1 MPRKTLGMSQCDI
14 KESWH
19 LFTLMSFQNWLSTV
33 EHKRR
38 YFEEFWKLT
47 SFGSQRFPLYGPK
60 KQIFQN
66 IFFCVQRF
74 EMTREQVVDDNFH
87 FWVGYLFNQNQ
98 TKRWWEWVEMD
109 SDSTLWCKMRAAQSE
124 VPWANQSQSNTAS
137 FSQCLTA
144 FGAFQSLQ
152 KRYNV
157 NQEKVRV
164 DTLIVY
170 HSDWSKESHTL
181 TVIKPAIFKA
191 VKWVEQRHV
200 QETDQL
206 TNSINGEETH
216 NPSLKKQQT

>member
-19 LFTLMSFQNWLSTV
+19 LFTLMSFQNWFFTV

-47 SFGSQRFPLYGPK
+47 SFGSHRFTLYGPK
-60 KQIFQN
+60 KNKIFKISSFVFSGRKN
-66 IFFCVQRF
+66 RF
-74 EMTREQVVDDNFH
+74 EMTRQQVVDDNFR
-87 FWVGYLFNQNQ
+87 FWVGSLFNQNQ

-109 SDSTLWCKMRAAQSE
+109 SDSTLWCKTRAAQSV
-124 VPWANQSQSNTAS
+124 VPWANRSQSNTAS

-170 HSDWSKESHTL
+170 HSDWSKESHTY
-181 TVIKPAIFKA
+181 
-191 VKWVEQRHV
+191 R
-200 QETDQL
+200 D
-206 TNSINGEETH
+206 
-216 NPSLKKQQT
+216 